1 MEAEQGPMEGM
12 GRMKKYVFFDL
23 DGTLIQSE
31 FGIFES
37 ARYALQ
43 KLNIEESD
51 DSTLRLMIGP
61 PLYVSF
67 RDLFGMDDNM
77 AIEAVRLYRE
87 YYEETGLYKSPL
99 YDGVMEALTELKNS
113 GAVLAV
119 VTGKPE
125 DISIRILK
133 YLKIFDMFDTVSG
146 PDKKST
152 DPKKVDL
159 ILRAIN
165 ALHIEK
171 SDYENV
177 IMVGDRHFDI
187 EGAKEAGIA
196 SIGVLYGYGSREELV
211 TAGADMIVNNVKELV
226 EVIQ

>member
-1 MEAEQGPMEGM
+1 MYRSVICSVWMI
-12 GRMKKYVFFDL
+12 
-23 DGTLIQSE
+23 TW
-31 FGIFES
+31 
-37 ARYALQ
+37 
-43 KLNIEESD
+43 
-51 DSTLRLMIGP
+51 RLKQ
-61 PLYVSF
+61 
-67 RDLFGMDDNM
+67 
-77 AIEAVRLYRE
+77 

-99 YDGVMEALTELKNS
+99 YDGVMEALTELKNA

-171 SDYENV
+171 SDYESV

-196 SIGVLYGYGSREELV
+196 SIGVLYGYGSKEELLA
-211 TAGADMIVNNVKELV
+211 AGADRIVNNVWELA
-226 EVIQ
+226 EVIL

>member
-1 MEAEQGPMEGM
+1 
-12 GRMKKYVFFDL
+12 MKKYVFFDL

-37 ARYALQ
+37 ARYALR
-43 KLNIEESD
+43 KLNMDEPD
-51 DSTLRLMIGP
+51 DSTLRRMIGP

-77 AIEAVRLYRE
+77 ALEAVRLYRE

-99 YDGVMEALTELKNS
+99 YEGVREALADLKNA
-113 GAVLAV
+113 GASLAV

-133 YLKIFDMFDTVSG
+133 YLKIFDIFDTVTG

-159 ILRAIN
+159 ILRTIN
-165 ALHIEK
+165 DLQIET
-171 SDYENV
+171 SEYENV
-177 IMVGDRHFDI
+177 IMVGDRRFDI

-211 TAGADMIVNNVKELV
+211 TAGADMIVNNVAEL
-226 EVIQ
+226 EKAIL

>member
-1 MEAEQGPMEGM
+1 MN
-12 GRMKKYVFFDL
+12 KYVFFDL

-37 ARYALQ
+37 ARYALR
-43 KLNIEESD
+43 KLNIEEPD
-51 DSTLRLMIGP
+51 DSTLRCMIGP

-77 AIEAVRLYRE
+77 ALEAVRLYRE
-87 YYEETGLYKSPL
+87 YYEGTGLYKSPL
-99 YDGVMEALTELKNS
+99 YDGVKEVLTELKNA
-113 GAVLAV
+113 GVVLAV

-165 ALHIEK
+165 DLQIEAAGH
-171 SDYENV
+171 ENV

-187 EGAKEAGIA
+187 EGAKDAGIA
-196 SIGVLYGYGSREELV
+196 SIGVLYGYGSKEEL
-211 TAGADMIVNNVKELV
+211 TAAGADKIVNNVGELA
-226 EVIQ
+226 EVILRVQFNIIT

>member
-1 MEAEQGPMEGM
+1 
-12 GRMKKYVFFDL
+12 MKKYVFFDL
-23 DGTLIQSE
+23 DGTLIRSE

-37 ARYALQ
+37 ARYALR
-43 KLNIEESD
+43 KLNMEEPD
-51 DSTLRLMIGP
+51 DSTLRRMIGP

-77 AIEAVRLYRE
+77 ALEAVRFYRE

-99 YDGVMEALTELKNS
+99 YDGVREALDELKNA

-125 DISIRILK
+125 EISIRILK
-133 YLKIFDMFDTVSG
+133 YLKIFDMFDTVTG

-159 ILRAIN
+159 ILRTIN
-165 ALHIEK
+165 DIKIEK
-171 SDYENV
+171 SEYENV

-196 SIGVLYGYGSREELV
+196 SIGVLYGYGSREEL
-211 TAGADMIVNNVKELV
+211 TAAGADKIVDTVGELKD
-226 EVIQ
+226 VILTLDE

>member
-1 MEAEQGPMEGM
+1 
-12 GRMKKYVFFDL
+12 MKKYVFFDL

-37 ARYALQ
+37 ARYALR
-43 KLNIEESD
+43 KLNIEEPD
-51 DSTLRLMIGP
+51 DSTLRCMIGP

-77 AIEAVRLYRE
+77 ALEAVRLYRE
-87 YYEETGLYKSPL
+87 YYEGTGLYKSPL
-99 YDGVMEALTELKNS
+99 YDGVKEVLTELKNA
-113 GAVLAV
+113 GVVLAV

-165 ALHIEK
+165 DLQIEAAGH
-171 SDYENV
+171 ENV

-187 EGAKEAGIA
+187 EGAKDAGIA
-196 SIGVLYGYGSREELV
+196 SIGVLYGYGSKEEL
-211 TAGADMIVNNVKELV
+211 TAAGADKIVNNVGELA
-226 EVIQ
+226 EVILRVQFNIIT

>member
-1 MEAEQGPMEGM
+1 MEGM
-12 GRMKKYVFFDL
+12 GRMRKYVFFDL

-37 ARYALQ
+37 ARYALR
-43 KLNIEESD
+43 KLNIKEPD
-51 DSTLRLMIGP
+51 DSTLRNMIGP

-99 YDGVMEALTELKNS
+99 YDGVKEVLAELKNA

-133 YLKIFDMFDTVSG
+133 YLEIFEMFDTVTG

-165 ALHIEK
+165 DLRIETEGN
-171 SDYENV
+171 ENV

-211 TAGADMIVNNVKELV
+211 TAGADMIVNNVRQLA
-226 EVIQ
+226 EVVL

>member
-1 MEAEQGPMEGM
+1 MEAEQGSMEGM

-37 ARYALQ
+37 ARYALR
-43 KLNIEESD
+43 KLNIKEPD
-51 DSTLRLMIGP
+51 DSTLRNMIGP

-99 YDGVMEALTELKNS
+99 YDGVKEVLAELKNA

-133 YLKIFDMFDTVSG
+133 YLEIFEMFDTVTG

-159 ILRAIN
+159 ILRTIN
-165 ALHIEK
+165 GLQIET
-171 SDYENV
+171 SEYENV
-177 IMVGDRHFDI
+177 IMVGDRHFDWEQDRN
-187 EGAKEAGIA
+187 EGSER
-196 SIGVLYGYGSREELV
+196 SF
-211 TAGADMIVNNVKELV
+211 
-226 EVIQ
+226 

>member
-1 MEAEQGPMEGM
+1 
-12 GRMKKYVFFDL
+12 MKKYVFFDL

-31 FGIFES
+31 YGIFES
-37 ARYALQ
+37 ARYALR
-43 KLNIEESD
+43 KLNIEEPD
-51 DSTLRLMIGP
+51 DSTLRRMIGP

-77 AIEAVRLYRE
+77 AFEAVRLYRE
-87 YYEETGLYKSPL
+87 YYEETGLYKSPM
-99 YDGVMEALTELKNS
+99 YDGVMETLSELKKS
-113 GAVLAV
+113 GASLAV

-133 YLKIFDMFDTVSG
+133 YLKIFDMFATVTG

-171 SDYENV
+171 SDYESV

-196 SIGVLYGYGSREELV
+196 SIGVLYGYGSREELLA
-211 TAGADMIVNNVKELV
+211 AGADRIVNNVKELAEAV
-226 EVIQ
+226 L

>member
-1 MEAEQGPMEGM
+1 
-12 GRMKKYVFFDL
+12 MKKYVFLDL

-37 ARYALQ
+37 ARYALR
-43 KLNIEESD
+43 KLNIEEPD
-51 DSTLRLMIGP
+51 DSILRCMIGP

-67 RDLFGMDDNM
+67 CDLFGMDDNM
-77 AIEAVRLYRE
+77 AFEAVRLYRE
-87 YYEETGLYKSPL
+87 YYEETGLYKSPM
-99 YDGVMEALTELKNS
+99 YDGAMEALTELKNS

-133 YLKIFDMFDTVSG
+133 YLKIFDMFDTVAG

-165 ALHIEK
+165 DLHIRK

-177 IMVGDRHFDI
+177 IMVGDRRFDI

-196 SIGVLYGYGSREELV
+196 SIGVLYGYGSKEELLA
-211 TAGADMIVNNVKELV
+211 AGADRIVNNVWELAYV
-226 EVIQ
+226 V

>member
-1 MEAEQGPMEGM
+1 
-12 GRMKKYVFFDL
+12 MKKYVFFDL

-37 ARYALQ
+37 ARYALR
-43 KLNIEESD
+43 KLNIEEPD
-51 DSTLRLMIGP
+51 DSTLRNMIGP

-77 AIEAVRLYRE
+77 ASEAVRLYRE
-87 YYEETGLYKSPL
+87 YYEETGLYKSPM
-99 YDGVMEALTELKNS
+99 YDGVMETLSELKKS
-113 GAVLAV
+113 GASLAV

-133 YLKIFDMFDTVSG
+133 YLKIFDMFATVTG

-159 ILRAIN
+159 ILSAIN
-165 ALHIEK
+165 DLQIETFEYK
-171 SDYENV
+171 NV
-177 IMVGDRHFDI
+177 IMVGDRRFDI

-211 TAGADMIVNNVKELV
+211 SAGADRIVNNVRELA
-226 EVIQ
+226 EVIL